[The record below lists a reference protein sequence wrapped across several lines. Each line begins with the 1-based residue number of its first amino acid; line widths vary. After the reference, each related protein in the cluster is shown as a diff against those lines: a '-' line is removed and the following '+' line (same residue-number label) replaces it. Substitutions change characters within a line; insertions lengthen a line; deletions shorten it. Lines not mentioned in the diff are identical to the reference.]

1 MPKGIPNDPLAAA
14 PKGGYHVVTKDDLR
28 ARMKEIEE
36 RIKQMDR
43 REKALGDL
51 KKWLANRKLDIND
64 LVWMHRQMK
73 PKRADAPVKSK
84 KPLHAVAE
92 AQHPRGKGKMP
103 TKGDPAFMRAIR
115 AARIEKGL
123 KYEDVGPKVG
133 VSGASVANWEQG
145 RYVPKEEARVK
156 LVKLFGLPADLGAE
170 ATQRMMSRQGT
181 RGAQARANGQ
191 A

>member
-1 MPKGIPNDPLAAA
+1 MPRGTPNDPNAK
-14 PKGGYHVVTKDDLR
+14 KGGYHVVTKDDLR

-51 KKWLANRKLDIND
+51 KKWLANRKLMALD
-64 LVWMHRQMK
+64 LLWMYRQMT

-84 KPLHAVAE
+84 KPLHAVAA
-92 AQHPRGKGKMP
+92 AQHPRAIGKGKMP
-103 TKGDPAFMRAIR
+103 IKGDAAFMKAIR
-115 AARIEKGL
+115 EARLEKEL
-123 KYEDVGPKVG
+123 KYEDVGAKAG

-156 LVKLFGLPADLGAE
+156 VLKFLGLPADLGAE
-170 ATQRMMSRQGT
+170 ATQRMG
-181 RGAQARANGQ
+181 ARANGR
-191 A
+191 AEA